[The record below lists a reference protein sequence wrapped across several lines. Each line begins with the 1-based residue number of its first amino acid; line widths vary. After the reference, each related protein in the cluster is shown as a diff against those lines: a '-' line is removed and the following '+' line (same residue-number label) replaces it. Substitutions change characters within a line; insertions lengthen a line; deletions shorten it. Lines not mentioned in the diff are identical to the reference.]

1 MAPDATEPD
10 VPETRLARGGWELT
24 DERVET
30 VFRLSS
36 ATVTGATR
44 LYDDVRTREAAES
57 TAGLDHQWRFFFAT
71 ALSFRPPLAPGIGPM
86 MILPTVRSE
95 AQSAFADELRERGFE
110 DVSRGRKE
118 RIRTDGGDRLHL
130 RSYTAE
136 LPLEALG
143 TTLSVTGWVGVWHAS
158 GFRIAAGAYPSQP
171 VGEILGLDD
180 PDEPLTRSPAA
191 YRDELLD
198 LIRAVE

>member
-1 MAPDATEPD
+1 MAPDAAFPV
-10 VPETRLARGGWELT
+10 VPETRLADSGWELV

-30 VFRLSS
+30 VFELQR
-36 ATVTGATR
+36 ANVTGATR

-57 TAGLDHQWRFFFAT
+57 AGGLDRQWRFFFAT

-95 AQSAFADELRERGFE
+95 AASAFASELRDRGFE
-110 DVSRGRKE
+110 SVSRGRRE
-118 RIRTDGGDRLHL
+118 RARTDSGDRVYL

-136 LPLEALG
+136 LPLDNVE
-143 TTLSVTGWVGVWHAS
+143 TELSIAGWVGVWHGD
-158 GFRIAAGAYPSQP
+158 GFRIAAGAYPTQP
-171 VGEILGLDD
+171 VGGILGLDD
-180 PDEPLTRSPAA
+180 PGEPLDRSPQN

>member
-1 MAPDATEPD
+1 MAPDAAFPV
-10 VPETRLARGGWELT
+10 VPETRLADSGWELL

-30 VFRLSS
+30 VFELQR
-36 ATVTGATR
+36 AKVTGATR

-57 TAGLDHQWRFFFAT
+57 AAGLNRQWRFFFAT

-86 MILPTVRSE
+86 MVLPTIRSE
-95 AQSAFADELRERGFE
+95 AGSAFASELRDRGFE
-110 DVSRGRKE
+110 NVSRGRRE
-118 RIRTDGGDRLHL
+118 RARTERGDRVHL

-136 LPLEALG
+136 LPLDDVAA
-143 TTLSVTGWVGVWHAS
+143 TLSITGWVGVWHAD
-158 GFRIAAGAYPSQP
+158 GFRIAAGAYPGES
-171 VGEILGLDD
+171 VGDTLGLDD
-180 PDEPLTRSPAA
+180 PDGPLDRSPQE

>member
-10 VPETRLARGGWELT
+10 VPERQLARGGWELT

-36 ATVTGATR
+36 ATVVGATR
-44 LYDDVRTREAAES
+44 LYDDVRTREAAAS
-57 TAGLDHQWRFFFAT
+57 AAGRDRQWRFFFAT
-71 ALSFRPPLAPGIGPM
+71 ALTFRPPLAPGIGPM

-95 AQSAFADELRERGFE
+95 AQSAFADELRDRGFE

-118 RIRTDGGDRLHL
+118 RIRTDGGDKLHL
-130 RSYTAE
+130 RSYTAD
-136 LPLEALG
+136 LPLETLG
-143 TTLSVTGWVGVWHAS
+143 TTLSVTGWVGVWHAD
-158 GFRIAAGAYPSQP
+158 GFRIAAGAYPDRP
-171 VGEILGLDD
+171 VGEILDLDD
-180 PDEPLTRSPAA
+180 PDEPLTRSPAG
-191 YRDELLD
+191 YRDELLE